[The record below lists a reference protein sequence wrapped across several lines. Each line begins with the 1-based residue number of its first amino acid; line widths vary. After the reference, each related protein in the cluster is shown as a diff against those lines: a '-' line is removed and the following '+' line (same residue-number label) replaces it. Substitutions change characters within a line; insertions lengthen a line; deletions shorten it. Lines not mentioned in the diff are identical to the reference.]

1 MGKGGEQSVS
11 NAGGAKKFKLE
22 HMETEVLRK
31 WATAYGITGEKD
43 RKFLLEALVRYDTV
57 AWIRG
62 SGIVSTGNPTDS
74 NQRC

>member
-11 NAGGAKKFKLE
+11 NAGAKKFKLD

-43 RKFLLEALVRYDTV
+43 RKFLLEALVRCNTV
-57 AWIRG
+57 A
-62 SGIVSTGNPTDS
+62 
-74 NQRC
+74 